1 MKALAHHAV
10 LRHDPRA
17 DEGIRR
23 NPPPTPHREVEGARH
38 PRPLV
43 RAIRTRG
50 GRPCSRRHAP
60 PLEPRSPSLRGGN
73 PGPCPTASPA
83 RPPTWPREGSTPPP
97 PKTPNPGSL
106 GPPSP

>member
-60 PLEPRSPSLRGGN
+60 PLERRSPNRRGGSPCPCPTGHPGPPPSLRRERS
-73 PGPCPTASPA
+73 SPQ
-83 RPPTWPREGSTPPP
+83 PPTT
-97 PKTPNPGSL
+97 T
-106 GPPSP
+106 GP